1 MNVFFPVQHD
11 ARIILSLL
19 YKVVIDSRVYQL
31 QLQPYS
37 KVGNVRIDPCIKTIF
52 KPSDSGHDFVSV
64 TRDLS
69 TARLLEA
76 DCLPEEDDDE
86 NGDKDEED
94 AKNEAGDGDVS
105 CIPPQGARF
114 CEIPFVFCKPRLQK
128 REKVI

>member
-1 MNVFFPVQHD
+1 MSGLTL
-11 ARIILSLL
+11 ALKLSSSLPT
-19 YKVVIDSRVYQL
+19 VVTTL
-31 QLQPYS
+31 
-37 KVGNVRIDPCIKTIF
+37 
-52 KPSDSGHDFVSV
+52 SV